1 MMEIEKVKNDVEK
14 VETDIVYSKAI
25 KAGKRIYYL
34 DVKKSKNNDLFVAIT
49 ESKKK
54 VFGTDDNIQVSFEK
68 HKIFLYKEDFDK
80 FLEGIEDVINF
91 VKKEREQFENIAEP
105 DVFFAENTSD
115 AKSEIAAEKPSKGF
129 FSKFKL

>member
-1 MMEIEKVKNDVEK
+1 MGQEKVKNEFEK
-14 VETDIVYSKAI
+14 PETDIVYSKAI

-34 DVKKSKNNDLFVAIT
+34 DVKKSRNSDLFVAIT

-54 VFGTDDNIQVSFEK
+54 VFGTDENMQVTFEK

-80 FLEGIEDVINF
+80 FLEGIEDVINY
-91 VKKEREQFENIAEP
+91 VKKEREKN
-105 DVFFAENTSD
+105 ENTSELD
-115 AKSEIAAEKPSKGF
+115 DFMTKDEAIVEAENLEEKTNKGF